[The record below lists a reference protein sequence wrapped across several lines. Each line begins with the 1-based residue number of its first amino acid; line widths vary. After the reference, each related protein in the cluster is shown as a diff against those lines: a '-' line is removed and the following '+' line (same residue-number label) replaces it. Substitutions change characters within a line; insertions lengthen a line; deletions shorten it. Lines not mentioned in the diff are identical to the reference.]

1 MLLQKRLDLIRRM
14 YLRDSR
20 PWIIAYSG
28 GKDSTAVLQLVW
40 LALDSLK
47 ASQRI
52 KPVEIAYVDTGMEHP
67 AYSEMLTGTLFKVE
81 KAARAQRMPLNVHIL
96 QPLLKHRYFV
106 AVIGRG
112 YAPPTHWFRWCTK
125 DMRIRPMTQ
134 FIKDT
139 ISLHSQV
146 VIVLGLRKSESQ
158 SRSATLAKY
167 SRGKPFQG
175 AYGSLKRATAFTPI
189 EDFATEEVWQF
200 LMTSKCPW
208 GDGNRELSR
217 LYTLA
222 SGGEC
227 ASHSLGDGVGKT
239 CGGSRFGCWT
249 CTVVRRD
256 KTGEGLAD
264 GDERYEWLLDF
275 RNWLAQIR
283 YERKRRWT
291 IRRNGSPGPGPLRL
305 STRREILYRLAKI
318 QLDSGF
324 QLLNETELNEIQRLW
339 NLDGDH
345 TDSALRLWREFE
357 LQPSDKGKT
366 ELVTISPVPIESSGA
381 EPSRKPSEDQTRA
394 CVSFGTVTSAR
405 TSKSTPTTI

>member
-1 MLLQKRLDLIRRM
+1 M
-14 YLRDSR
+14 YLLDSR

-40 LALDSLK
+40 SSLDSLK
-47 ASQRI
+47 SSQRT
-52 KPVEIAYVDTGMEHP
+52 KSVEIAYVDTGMEHP
-67 AYSEMLTGTLFKVE
+67 AYSEMLTGTLFKIE
-81 KAARAQRMPLNVHIL
+81 KAANAQRMPFNVHIL
-96 QPLLKHRYFV
+96 APLLKHRYFV

-146 VIVLGLRKSESQ
+146 VIVLGLRRSESQ

-283 YERKRRWT
+283 YERKRRWM

-305 STRREILYRLAKI
+305 STRREILYRLAQI
-318 QLDSGF
+318 QFDSGF
-324 QLLNETELNEIQRLW
+324 RLLNEVELNEIQGLW
-339 NLDGDH
+339 NLDGDR
-345 TDSALRLWREFE
+345 TDSELRLWREF
-357 LQPSDKGKT
+357 QFRPPNKSKT
-366 ELVTISPVPIESSGA
+366 ELVTISSAPAGSSGA
-381 EPSRKPSEDQTRA
+381 DLSREPSGNQSHDRL
-394 CVSFGTVTSAR
+394 SFHTATSAR
-405 TSKSTPTTI
+405 TPKSTPTTV